1 MGKSIKDLFKEK
13 VASNGGQTGEEILKD
28 LGDVYRSS
36 YSSEYIAGGK
46 AKFPSAEE
54 WKDFLFADPLKDSA
68 GNTRTRE
75 DGSPILVKGIA
86 VIQDGEAVKLTW
98 TALQKDVRICK
109 KDGETIPDAN
119 GNPVRVK
126 SSGNVVELWHSLKGD
141 VTKFMEK
148 MADKEIDIK
157 IKRFYQKN
165 RFNPE
170 PVEVTVPTI
179 TCANL

>member
-1 MGKSIKDLFKEK
+1 MGKSVKDLFKEK
-13 VASNGGQTGEEILKD
+13 VTANGGQTGEEILKD

-54 WKDFLFADPLKDSA
+54 WKEFLFADPLKDSA

-126 SSGNVVELWHSLKGD
+126 SAGNVVELWHSLKGD

-148 MADKEIDIK
+148 VAGKEIDIK
-157 IKRFYQKN
+157 IKRFYQKS

-170 PVEVTVPTI
+170 PQEVTIPTI
-179 TCANL
+179 TCSEL

>member
-13 VASNGGQTGEEILKD
+13 VAANGGQTGEEILKD

-46 AKFPSAEE
+46 AKFPASED

-98 TALQKDVRICK
+98 TALQKDIRICTK
-109 KDGETIPDAN
+109 EGDTIADRE

-126 SSGNVVELWHSLKGD
+126 SAGNVVELWHSLKGD
-141 VTKFMEK
+141 IAKFMEK
-148 MADKEIDIK
+148 LADKTIEIK
-157 IKRFYQKN
+157 IGRYYQKS

-170 PVEVTVPTI
+170 PQEVTIPTI